1 MLRVRLS
8 LPGPITGI
16 LHLYPA
22 PCSGTSPCY
31 RAAASILLLIFAAE
45 MNSEV
50 LLGSFLH
57 SPRLFQLADR
67 LLLSAPQRIACKN
80 LQGSSPAFLI
90 SAIFQHETTSQL
102 NHLVVCEDAEA
113 AAYLHNTIESLT
125 SALDLFYFPSSFKNK
140 KNYKLLNS
148 SHVMLR
154 TEALTRL
161 SASMGQLG
169 KGGIDV
175 TRQGEKGADGPA
187 ALRPLGEGASPLGS
201 GKKLIV
207 TYPEALFEKVV
218 LPEALSGNII
228 SLKAGDTLDLNGL
241 LGKLVDKGF
250 ERTDFVYEPGQFAL
264 RGGILDIYSFG
275 NEKPYRVELFGND
288 VDSIRIFDPE
298 TQLSERKLL
307 QVNIIPNV
315 DNRQDSG
322 EKISLLQF
330 LPENTVVWMQDW
342 AFTRERLVIQEEDLG
357 LFIDGVQAERDF
369 RASRE
374 AEEAVRGAVTTG
386 KPVSRHRRALPPDT
400 AIDGDEEKLEKREV
414 TREEFVTA
422 QQIEGEL
429 QRFNLVEFGPSAG
442 SWTADGA
449 AGAPFVVEFHTKP
462 QPSFNRQFDLLIR
475 DLKSWEAKKYTV
487 FLFAENPRQL
497 ERLYT
502 IFEDLKAQIA
512 FTPIGLNIHEGF
524 IDEDLKLVCYTD
536 HQIFQRYHKYKV
548 KQAYNKNK
556 AITLRTLRELQPGDY
571 VTHIDHGLGVYSGLQ
586 KIEANGRLQEA
597 VRIIYKDSDILYVNI
612 NSLHKISKYT
622 GKEGTVPKVNKL
634 GSDAWQKLKEKTKTR
649 VKEIAFDLIKLY
661 AQRKAEKGF
670 PHTPDNYMQTEL
682 EASFIYED
690 TPDQSKATADVKKDM
705 ELPSPMDRLVCGD
718 VGFGKTE
725 IAIRAAFKTCCDSKQ
740 AAVLVPTTILAFQHF
755 KTFSERLKDFPVRVD
770 FVNRFKS
777 AKEKKET
784 LRKLEA
790 GEIDIIIGTHAL
802 LGKEVKFRNL
812 GLLVID
818 EEQKFG
824 VAHKEKIKTLRT
836 HVDCLTLTAT
846 PIPRTLQFS
855 LMGARDLSI
864 INTPPPNR
872 QPIQTELHGYNE
884 DFIRD
889 AIYYETER
897 GGQVFFIY
905 NRIQGLAEMAAI
917 IQGLCPDLSIGYA
930 HGQMEGSDLEDRI
943 LDFID
948 KKYDVLICT
957 NIVES
962 GVDIPNVNTIIVNNA
977 HHFGLS
983 DLHQLRG
990 RVGRSNKKAF
1000 CYLLAPSLATLPTD
1014 SRKRLQTLE
1023 QHSELGSGFQI
1034 AMRDLDIRGAG
1045 NMLGGEQSGFM
1056 VDIGFETYQKI
1067 LDEAIKELK
1076 RTEFRELFK
1085 EEISKQEDYVQDCT
1099 IDTDLEILI
1108 PDSYVEAVTE
1118 RLSLYTR
1125 LDNCNGEEEL
1135 QEFHKEMIDRFGPIP
1150 PQVDDLF
1157 DTVRIRKLA
1166 VSLGFEKMILKDDT
1180 LRCYFINRPDSPYF
1194 ESDTFRLILEYL
1206 QKHTNKAKLKQA
1218 GKNFL
1223 LVVDD
1228 MKSMSDILG
1237 FLKRMSGFVFAP
1249 QALEKI

>member
-1 MLRVRLS
+1 MS
-8 LPGPITGI
+8 
-16 LHLYPA
+16 
-22 PCSGTSPCY
+22 
-31 RAAASILLLIFAAE
+31 
-45 MNSEV
+45 SEAF
-50 LLGSFLH
+50 LDSFLL

-67 LLLSAPQRIACKN
+67 LLLSGPQRIACKN

-90 SAIFQHETTSQL
+90 SAVFQHETTSQL

-140 KNYKLLNS
+140 KNYRLLNS

-161 SASMGQLG
+161 SAAMGQLG
-169 KGGIDV
+169 KNSLNTSANG
-175 TRQGEKGADGPA
+175 
-187 ALRPLGEGASPLGS
+187 LRPLGSGVSPLGS

-218 LPEALSGNII
+218 LPEELSGNII

-241 LGKLVDKGF
+241 LGQLVDKGF

-315 DNRQDSG
+315 DSRQVSTG
-322 EKISLLQF
+322 KKISLLEF
-330 LPENTVVWMQDW
+330 LPANTVIWMQDW
-342 AFTRERLVIQEEDLG
+342 AFTRERLTIQEEDLG
-357 LFIDGVQAERDF
+357 LFLDAMSADRELKAA
-369 RASRE
+369 RAK
-374 AEEAVRGAVTTG
+374 EEAKGSSGERSPAI
-386 KPVSRHRRALPPDT
+386 RRAPGYLASGKSRSLPPDT
-400 AIDGDEEKLEKREV
+400 SIDGDEDRLEKKDI
-414 TREEFVTA
+414 TPDEFITA
-422 QQIEGEL
+422 NEIERQLGS
-429 QRFNLVEFGPSAG
+429 FHLVEFGPSAG
-442 SWTADGA
+442 AWTDGA
-449 AGAPFVVEFHTKP
+449 NSAAAAAPPFIIEFHTRA

-475 DLKSWEAKKYTV
+475 DLRSWEAKKYALY
-487 FLFAENPRQL
+487 LFAENPRQL
-497 ERLYT
+497 ERLHT
-502 IFEDLKAQIA
+502 IFEDLKAEVA
-512 FTPIGLNIHEGF
+512 FTPIAHSIHEGF
-524 IDEDLKLVCYTD
+524 IDEDAKIICYTD

-571 VTHIDHGLGVYSGLQ
+571 VTHIDHGVGVYSGLQ

-597 VRIIYKDSDILYVNI
+597 VRIIYRDSDILYVNI

-622 GKEGTVPKVNKL
+622 GKEGTMPKVNKL
-634 GSDAWQKLKEKTKTR
+634 GSDAWQKLKEKAKTK

-670 PHTPDNYMQTEL
+670 PHSPDNYMQTEL

-705 ELPSPMDRLVCGD
+705 EAPSPMDRLVCGD

-725 IAIRAAFKTCCDSKQ
+725 VAIRSAFKTCLDGKQ
-740 AAVLVPTTILAFQHF
+740 AAILVPTTILAFQHY
-755 KTFSERLKDFPVRVD
+755 KTFSDRLKDFPVKVD

-784 LRKLEA
+784 YKQLEE
-790 GEIDIIIGTHAL
+790 GKIDIIIGTHAL
-802 LGKEVKFRNL
+802 LSKDVKFKDL

-889 AIYYETER
+889 AVYYETER

-905 NRIQGLAEMAAI
+905 NRVQGLAEMSAI
-917 IQGLCPDLSIGYA
+917 LQGLCPDLSIGYA
-930 HGQMEGSDLEDRI
+930 HGQMEGDELEERI

-948 KKYDVLICT
+948 RKYDVLVCT

-1045 NMLGGEQSGFM
+1045 NMLGGNQSGFM

-1076 RTEFRELFK
+1076 RTEFRDLFK
-1085 EEISKQEDYVQDCT
+1085 DEIAKQEDYVQDCT

-1108 PDSYVEAVTE
+1108 PDSYVESITE

-1125 LDNCNGEEEL
+1125 LDNCDKEEEL
-1135 QEFHKEMIDRFGPIP
+1135 VDFHRELIDRFGPIP

-1157 DTVRIRKLA
+1157 DTVRIRKMA
-1166 VSLGFEKMILKDDT
+1166 VSLGFEKLILKEET
-1180 LRCYFINRPDSPYF
+1180 TRCYFIDRADSPYF
-1194 ESDTFRLILEYL
+1194 ESDTFKSILEYI
-1206 QKHTNKAKLKQA
+1206 QKYTNKARLKQA
-1218 GKNFL
+1218 GKHFL
-1223 LVVDD
+1223 LVVNDV
-1228 MKSMSDILG
+1228 KSMADLLG
-1237 FLKRMSGFVFAP
+1237 FLKRMNEFVKKAVFSDT
-1249 QALEKI
+1249 